1 MTTIPDVVS
10 LADPVWTITE
20 DVFSAMIDGE
30 PGHVARTD
38 GPAPALAEPLHA
50 WVDVEG
56 GVRGRVLVSAE
67 APTARELARC
77 LLGMGEDEE
86 VVDDDVV
93 DALGEVA
100 NVVGG
105 NVKSLVPHADVLT
118 LTLPQVAPE
127 PPAATGWRVTHELVL
142 DWRGRAVVL
151 VVALAATA

>member
-1 MTTIPDVVS
+1 MTTLPDTTS

-20 DVFSAMIDGE
+20 DVFAAMIDGE
-30 PGHVARTD
+30 PGRVTRTA
-38 GPAPALAEPLHA
+38 GAGPALAEPLHA

-56 GVRGRVLVSAE
+56 AVRGRVQVSAE

-93 DALGEVA
+93 DAFGEVA

-118 LTLPQVAPE
+118 LTLPQVSGEAPDT
-127 PPAATGWRVTHELVL
+127 TGLSVTHELVL
-142 DWRGRAVVL
+142 DWRGRVVVL
-151 VVALAATA
+151 VVALADAA